1 MPGAAD
7 APAVKPEHLFNSKPK
22 VFFLMDSLYNTL
34 VSLLGGGLSGWIIA
48 SHQKR
53 LDRRDEEERQKNAN
67 QIAELQEK
75 RLSTLEKNV
84 ENHIASDN
92 PEATRLE
99 IQNLTGA
106 INKLSDKLDLQNERR
121 QAMEISM
128 ENRISKLESAVLES
142 RAFTQNLYQSMQ
154 KLRDLTNDNKS
165 NFSPPPRHSGGSV

>member
-1 MPGAAD
+1 
-7 APAVKPEHLFNSKPK
+7 
-22 VFFLMDSLYNTL
+22 MDSLYNTL
-34 VSLLGGGLSGWIIA
+34 VSP
-48 SHQKR
+48 
-53 LDRRDEEERQKNAN
+53 D
-67 QIAELQEK
+67 LQEK

-142 RAFTQNLYQSMQ
+142 RTFTQNLYQSMQ

>member
-1 MPGAAD
+1 
-7 APAVKPEHLFNSKPK
+7 
-22 VFFLMDSLYNTL
+22 MDSLYNTL

-67 QIAELQEK
+67 QIAALQEK